1 MPLSGAITK
10 ARIVEAVVE
19 TNGYTQQKAQETIE
33 ILLERI
39 KSTLESGDD
48 VLISGFGKSLV
59 KQKAKRKGRNPATGK
74 DVLISGFGKFCV
86 KNKKKR
92 RGRNPATG
100 KDLILAPRK
109 VVTFRWSGKLKEK
122 LNPTPATKA
131 KKRRVRG

>member
-1 MPLSGAITK
+1 MPLSGTLTK

-19 TNGYTQQKAQETIE
+19 THGYTQQKAHETIE
-33 ILLERI
+33 ILLELI
-39 KSTLESGDD
+39 KRSLESGE
-48 VLISGFGKSLV
+48 
-59 KQKAKRKGRNPATGK
+59 

-109 VVTFRWSGKLKEK
+109 VVTFRWSWKLKEK
-122 LNPTPATKA
+122 LNPKPVTKA

>member
-1 MPLSGAITK
+1 MPLSGSLTK
-10 ARIVEAVVE
+10 AHIVDAVAE
-19 TNGYTQQKAQETIE
+19 RSGYTRKKSIEIVE
-33 ILLERI
+33 ILLELI
-39 KSTLESGDD
+39 KQSLESGE
-48 VLISGFGKSLV
+48 
-59 KQKAKRKGRNPATGK
+59 

-109 VVTFRWSGKLKEK
+109 VVTFRLSGKLKEK
-122 LNPTPATKA
+122 LNPEPETKA